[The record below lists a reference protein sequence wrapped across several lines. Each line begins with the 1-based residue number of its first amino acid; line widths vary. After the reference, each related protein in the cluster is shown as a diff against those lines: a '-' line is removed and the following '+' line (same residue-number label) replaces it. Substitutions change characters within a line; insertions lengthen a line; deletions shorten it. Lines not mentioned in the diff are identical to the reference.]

1 VHETEIHPHLLL
13 TNITMGN
20 NTKYLQWLL
29 ISTSNPKNIFELSL
43 LIGTVLP
50 VIFFSSVNNLE
61 HTTVGNDVI
70 KYTLLF
76 LSMAHVP
83 TTAYFYDIQEFR
95 INIIFKNQLRY
106 IYTPLILF
114 LLSGYIFTFSSQI
127 LKPYLLL
134 FYWLWQAYHYGKQ
147 NIGVYSFISYSQT
160 RKPVSKLEKAS
171 ISLGTL
177 AGIFAT
183 WKVIGYSVAP
193 NYLHYFIN
201 LFYLM
206 GQFVFLAALILSIY
220 VFFVK
225 QECFTL
231 LKSIF
236 FFLLVLFFLP
246 IYFSG
251 DTLVTFSTYATA
263 HGIQY
268 IIFMTVIAINS
279 EQANDNAQKQST
291 LLKSLFLLSLYLIV
305 GGLIFFYSQ
314 DLNKLVFLQNQSI
327 LSSCTDFLLGGL
339 LGLTMAH
346 FVVDAHAWKLS
357 QVHQRKFILEKFS
370 FLFK

>member
-1 VHETEIHPHLLL
+1 MRQKFTPDLLL
-13 TNITMGN
+13 TYITMGN
-20 NTKYLQWLL
+20 STKYLQQLL
-29 ISTSNPKNIFELSL
+29 ISTGNPKNIFELSIL
-43 LIGTVLP
+43 LGTALP
-50 VIFFSSVNNLE
+50 IIFFTIVSDLE
-61 HTTVGNDVI
+61 HKILEIYAI

-76 LSMAHVP
+76 LSIAHVS
-83 TTAYFYDIQEFR
+83 TTVYFYSVKEFR
-95 INIIFKNQLRY
+95 LNIISQNKLRY

-114 LLSGYIFTFSSQI
+114 LFSGCVFTFSSQF

-134 FYWLWQAYHYGKQ
+134 FYWIWQAYHYGKQ

-160 RKPVSKLEKAS
+160 SKPVSRLEKAS
-171 ISLGTL
+171 INLGTL

-193 NYLHYFIN
+193 SYLHNSIN
-201 LFYLM
+201 FFYLM
-206 GQFVFLAALILSIY
+206 GQFVFLAALILSVY

-225 QECFTL
+225 PECFTL
-231 LKSIF
+231 VKSIF
-236 FFLLVLFFLP
+236 FFLLVFFFLP

-279 EQANDNAQKQST
+279 EQAKDKAQKQST
-291 LLKSLFLLSLYLIV
+291 LLKSLFLLSLYLVV

-314 DLNKLVFLQNQSI
+314 ELNKLVFIQNQSI
-327 LSSCTDFLLGGL
+327 LSSCTDFLVGGL
-339 LGLTMAH
+339 LGLTMGH

-357 QVHQRKFILEKFS
+357 QVHQRKFILKKFS

>member
-1 VHETEIHPHLLL
+1 
-13 TNITMGN
+13 MGN
-20 NTKYLQWLL
+20 NTKYLQRLL
-29 ISTSNPKNIFELSL
+29 ISTGNPKNIFELSL
-43 LIGTVLP
+43 LLGTVLP
-50 VIFFSSVNNLE
+50 IIFFTILS
-61 HTTVGNDVI
+61 HTQQKIIEVETI

-76 LSMAHVP
+76 LAMAHVS
-83 TTAYFYDIQEFR
+83 TTVYFYNVKAFR
-95 INIIFKNQLRY
+95 INIISQNKFMY

-114 LLSGYIFTFSSQI
+114 VFCGCIFTFSSQFF
-127 LKPYLLL
+127 KPYLLL

-160 RKPVSKLEKAS
+160 KKPICRLEKIS
-171 ISLGTL
+171 ITLGIL
-177 AGIFAT
+177 AGILPT
-183 WKVIGYSVAP
+183 WKVIGYNVAP
-193 NYLHYFIN
+193 SYLHNLIN
-201 LFYLM
+201 FFYWM
-206 GQFVFLAALILSIY
+206 GQPVFFAGLILSIY
-220 VFFVK
+220 VFIVK
-225 QECFTL
+225 NSCFTL

-236 FFLLVLFFLP
+236 FFLLVFFFLP
-246 IYFSG
+246 IYLS
-251 DTLVTFSTYATA
+251 DNILVTFHTYATA

-279 EQANDNAQKQST
+279 EQAKDKAQKQST

-314 DLNKLVFLQNQSI
+314 DLNKLVFIQNHSI

-357 QVHQRKFILEKFS
+357 QVNQRKFILEKFS
-370 FLFK
+370 FIFK